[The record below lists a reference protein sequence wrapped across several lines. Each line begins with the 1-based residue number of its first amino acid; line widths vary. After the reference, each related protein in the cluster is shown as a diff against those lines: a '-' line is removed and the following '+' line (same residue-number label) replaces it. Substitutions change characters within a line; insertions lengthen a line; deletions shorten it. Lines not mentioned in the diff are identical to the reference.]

1 MRYTIET
8 RLKGFSNQYSV
19 LKVYRNETSL
29 PIVHTSK
36 NVNYLKRLLKERYQN
51 ETKK

>member
-8 RLKGFSNQYSV
+8 RLKGMKSQYHV
-19 LKVYRNETSL
+19 LKVFSGEKL

-36 NVNYLKRLLKERYQN
+36 DLNYLYKLVKERYS
-51 ETKK
+51 K